1 MENLEMIKPK
11 RVQNIINKFCLTI
24 GMLPTSYKISM
35 TYEEQ
40 ILAIGHY
47 LETTVYP
54 AINNNAEALAELQ
67 NLFIELKNYV
77 DNYFDDLD
85 IQAEINNKL
94 DDMAQSGE
102 LAEIIAQYI
111 ELQGLL
117 CYDSVNDMKNATNL
131 VNGSFAKTY
140 GFYAKNDG
148 GGAFY
153 KIRTVTNEDVV
164 NNMNLIALSNDN
176 SLVAELMTDIV
187 NVLQF
192 GAKGDGITNDTLAL
206 QTASNYAEN
215 NNLEFF
221 VPNKTYLSDTFTLNN
236 IKFIKILGHIKMINE
251 NTILNVFE
259 NVNNGNS
266 VNIFINKVYPGTIEM
281 KGLNSADVTIQ
292 NAYKLRLVADNT
304 ENHGFIGYTKF
315 YLGFVRYLELW
326 DDGSG
331 TKWIN
336 ENLFIGGRFLG
347 ISIDGT
353 YSHQDNLFLKPM
365 CENTEIVINKG
376 HGNRLIDAR
385 LEGENTSITF
395 GSDTFQNIIVSN
407 YASPLQN
414 SLLPKNFS
422 SLNVIDNSGNNKVI
436 INNDLKEFLPFSLN
450 KFNKPS
456 SYSVV
461 DDKVVY
467 DTNSFNLYETDLIS
481 IDDLN
486 TDINLFLNTT
496 EKNIV
501 FKIEAFDSTGTR
513 ITINPDLLRNSPTLA
528 WSSNGYLNQSYNRNT
543 YWAII
548 DHTKTETVKFIKIK
562 IFKPSSVSSV
572 NIKNIDL
579 YLTHYGKIDNIG
591 YLLKGIEKNTIQ

>member
-102 LAEIIAQYI
+102 LAKIIAQYI

-117 CYDSVNDMKNATNL
+117 CYDTVNDMKNATNL

-153 KIRTVTNEDVV
+153 KIKTVTNEDIV

-176 SLVAELMTDIV
+176 SLVAELVTDIA

-192 GAKGDGITNDTLAL
+192 GAKGDNETDDTIAF

-221 VPNKTYLSDTFTLNN
+221 VPNKTYLCDTFTLND

-259 NVNNGNS
+259 NVNSGNA
-266 VNIFINKVYPGTIEM
+266 VNIFINKVYPRYNFNERI
-281 KGLNSADVTIQ
+281 
-292 NAYKLRLVADNT
+292 
-304 ENHGFIGYTKF
+304 KF
-315 YLGFVRYLELW
+315 CRCY
-326 DDGSG
+326 
-331 TKWIN
+331 
-336 ENLFIGGRFLG
+336 
-347 ISIDGT
+347 
-353 YSHQDNLFLKPM
+353 YSKCL
-365 CENTEIVINKG
+365 
-376 HGNRLIDAR
+376 
-385 LEGENTSITF
+385 
-395 GSDTFQNIIVSN
+395 
-407 YASPLQN
+407 
-414 SLLPKNFS
+414 
-422 SLNVIDNSGNNKVI
+422 
-436 INNDLKEFLPFSLN
+436 
-450 KFNKPS
+450 
-456 SYSVV
+456 
-461 DDKVVY
+461 
-467 DTNSFNLYETDLIS
+467 
-481 IDDLN
+481 
-486 TDINLFLNTT
+486 
-496 EKNIV
+496 
-501 FKIEAFDSTGTR
+501 
-513 ITINPDLLRNSPTLA
+513 
-528 WSSNGYLNQSYNRNT
+528 
-543 YWAII
+543 
-548 DHTKTETVKFIKIK
+548 
-562 IFKPSSVSSV
+562 
-572 NIKNIDL
+572 
-579 YLTHYGKIDNIG
+579 
-591 YLLKGIEKNTIQ
+591 

>member
-117 CYDSVNDMKNATNL
+117 CYDTVNDMKNATNL

-140 GFYAKNDG
+140 GFYTKNDG

-206 QTASNYAEN
+206 QTASNYAQEKQ
-215 NNLEFF
+215 LEFY
-221 VPNKTYLSDTFTLNN
+221 VPEKTFKSNALSFTLIPIITIKGN
-236 IKFIKILGHIKMINE
+236 ISAIE
-251 NTILNVFE
+251 QNTEFLFD
-259 NVNNGNS
+259 
-266 VNIFINKVYPGTIEM
+266 YA
-281 KGLNSADVTIQ
+281 GLNSAPIININKMSNYAIIKMLGVESGEVNIRR
-292 NAYKLRLVADNT
+292 AYKLLLTTDENEDRRHTSQCYNT
-304 ENHGFIGYTKF
+304 FNLGFINQLEIYVATQGGY
-315 YLGFVRYLELW
+315 
-326 DDGSG
+326 
-331 TKWIN
+331 IN
-336 ENLFIGGRFLG
+336 ENLFVGGRFA
-347 ISIDGT
+347 SIYLHGDGT
-353 YSHQDNLFLKPM
+353 FSPS
-365 CENTEIVINKG
+365 ENTFMKCFSEDTSINIAQGKNNIFHDIRAEG
-376 HGNRLIDAR
+376 LQNITC
-385 LEGENTSITF
+385 GENAIGNVFHRTW
-395 GSDTFQNIIVSN
+395 GSRTGVSMRSKYNN
-407 YASPLQN
+407 Y
-414 SLLPKNFS
+414 
-422 SLNVIDNSGNNKVI
+422 VIDESTDNAVN
-436 INNDLKEFLPFSLN
+436 LN
-450 KFNKPS
+450 GKTCSN
-456 SYSVV
+456 
-461 DDKVVY
+461 
-467 DTNSFNLYETDLIS
+467 LIS
-481 IDDLN
+481 QLN
-486 TDINLFLNTT
+486 ILHF
-496 EKNIV
+496 
-501 FKIEAFDSTGTR
+501 
-513 ITINPDLLRNSPTLA
+513 
-528 WSSNGYLNQSYNRNT
+528 Q
-543 YWAII
+543 
-548 DHTKTETVKFIKIK
+548 
-562 IFKPSSVSSV
+562 
-572 NIKNIDL
+572 
-579 YLTHYGKIDNIG
+579 
-591 YLLKGIEKNTIQ
+591 